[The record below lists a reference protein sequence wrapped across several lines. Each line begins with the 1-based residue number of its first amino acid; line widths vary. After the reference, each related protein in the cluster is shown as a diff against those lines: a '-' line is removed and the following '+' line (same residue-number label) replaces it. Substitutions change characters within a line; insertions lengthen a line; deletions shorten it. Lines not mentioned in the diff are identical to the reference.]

1 MQIQLFTIPAI
12 DGKGALEEM
21 NRFLRG
27 HRVLE
32 VRQEF
37 AKDIGGAFWYFSI
50 KYIDGMFSSPNT
62 SKNVKKQKVDYKE
75 VLDKKDFAKFDK
87 LRKCRKEIA
96 QKDAVPAYAI
106 FTDAELAEI
115 AKMPEM
121 LVEKLENVKGIGKK
135 KAEKY
140 GGRII
145 DMFRMNLIK

>member
-1 MQIQLFTIPAI
+1 MQIQLYTIPTI
-12 DGKGALEEM
+12 DSKGALEEM

-32 VRQEF
+32 IRQEF

-50 KYIDGMFSSPNT
+50 KYIDGMFISSNT
-62 SKNVKKQKVDYKE
+62 TKNVKKQKVDYKE
-75 VLDKKDFAKFDK
+75 ILNKKDFAKFDK

-96 QKDAVPAYAI
+96 QKEAIPAYAI

-121 LVEKLENVKGIGKK
+121 LVEKLGNIKGIGMKK
-135 KAEKY
+135 VEKY

-145 DMFRMNLIK
+145 DMYRMNLVK